1 MNMKIGDAH
10 ILLFA
15 AIVIAS
21 VVLGIYLGEKLGV
34 INWTNVLVWWLSQS
48 ALWFSSSGYALRKW
62 NTNGRCGNY
71 RGRLTNDREP
81 KNLVRSHIGCSH
93 VVVGPMA
100 FREKEKGNSNPN
112 VCW

>member
-34 INWTNVLVWWLSQS
+34 IN
-48 ALWFSSSGYALRKW
+48 
-62 NTNGRCGNY
+62 
-71 RGRLTNDREP
+71 
-81 KNLVRSHIGCSH
+81 
-93 VVVGPMA
+93 
-100 FREKEKGNSNPN
+100 
-112 VCW
+112 